1 MTKLKV
7 LTGIFAAVLLIFGGF
22 ISAGRAVQA
31 VNFDVTKASD
41 DGSVGTLRWAITQA
55 NNSGGAN
62 TIYFKI
68 PTSDPYYDSING
80 WWKITL
86 NNSLGALPSLTDYGT
101 TIYGYNTPSNLSG
114 LDILID
120 GSNLG
125 GSMSILTIESDNNII
140 RGLTLANAPG
150 AGINIITGASNNIIS
165 DSYFGTDPGGKSDW
179 GNATGIKISSGA
191 NNNTIDQC
199 VISGNDD
206 NGVLITGSQT
216 DFKKIRSSHI
226 GIN

>member
-1 MTKLKV
+1 M
-7 LTGIFAAVLLIFGGF
+7 
-22 ISAGRAVQA
+22 
-31 VNFDVTKASD
+31 
-41 DGSVGTLRWAITQA
+41 RWAITQA

-68 PTSDPYYDSING
+68 PTSDPYYDSTNV

-150 AGINIITGASNNIIS
+150 AGINIITGTSNNIIS

-179 GNATGIKISSGA
+179 GNATGM
-191 NNNTIDQC
+191 
-199 VISGNDD
+199 
-206 NGVLITGSQT
+206 
-216 DFKKIRSSHI
+216 
-226 GIN
+226 